1 MIRPATLG
9 LLVVAGVAGG
19 LLFHVSYG
27 ARALK
32 DELTS
37 LKQQIAADT
46 DEMHVL
52 RAEWSYLNQPARL
65 EELSRRYLGLAP
77 ISGAQVVG
85 LESLP
90 RRRPA
95 AAAPI
100 TDPPPPFIDAADVAP
115 QAAMIPVGAPA
126 VAVRPRPKPSVP
138 ARAVARQ
145 APQVATR
152 SLDDV
157 LADLLSPGGAR

>member
-27 ARALK
+27 ASALK

-37 LKQQIAADT
+37 LKRQIAADT
-46 DEMHVL
+46 DDMHVL

-65 EELSRRYLGLAP
+65 EELSRRHLGLAP
-77 ISGAQVVG
+77 ISGAQVVE
-85 LESLP
+85 LEMLP
-90 RRRPA
+90 MRQP
-95 AAAPI
+95 AAPI
-100 TDPPPPFIDAADVAP
+100 TDPPPPIIDAANVAP
-115 QAAMIPVGAPA
+115 QVAMIPVGAPA
-126 VAVRPRPKPSVP
+126 VAVRPQPKPSVP
-138 ARAVARQ
+138 ARA
-145 APQVATR
+145 APWPAPRVATR

-157 LADLLSPGGAR
+157 LADLLSPGNAR